1 MMEKIQRFGGAMF
14 TPVMLFAVSAVL
26 IGFGILFTNEQ
37 IMGALAAEGTFWRGF
52 WDMVLSG
59 GWTVFNQLPLLFA
72 VSLPIG
78 LATKQNARA
87 CMESLVIY
95 LIFNYYVA
103 SLLSTWGPT
112 FGVDYALEVGG
123 DSGLANIANIKTL
136 DMGMMGALLISGIAI
151 YLHNHYFDTR
161 LPEWLGVFRG
171 SAFVVGLG
179 FIVMIPVA
187 VIACFIW
194 PKIQTVISGFQGFV
208 TNAGG
213 LGVWVF
219 ILLERLLIPFGLH
232 HLLYAPIYYDS
243 VLVSGGIYSAWAN
256 MLPELAASSKP
267 LIELAP
273 FAAFTATGWSKLFGC
288 VGIALA
294 FYKTAKPENKKKVA
308 GLLIPVTI
316 SAVMAGV
323 TEPIEY
329 TFLFIAP
336 PLFVVHAIL
345 AACLSTIMY
354 FFGVIGVF
362 SGGAIEMASLNW
374 IPLMAN
380 HWPAYVKMIIIGIV
394 AIAVWYFVFTFLIE
408 KFDFKTPG
416 REAKKDNVKL
426 YTKKDYKAKKGMS
439 DAKDA
444 RKVDEKDEFQVMA
457 DEILI
462 GLGGA
467 ENIKDF
473 TNCVTRLRV
482 NVNDPEKIMD
492 NDYFKEIGTYGTSR
506 NGNSVH
512 VIVGTNIQYVA
523 DEFGQILEEE

>member
-1 MMEKIQRFGGAMF
+1 MEKIQKFGGAMF

-37 IMGALAAEGTFWRGF
+37 ILGSIAAEGTFWRGF
-52 WDMVLSG
+52 WDMVLNG

-103 SLLSTWGPT
+103 SILGTWGSV
-112 FGVDYALEVGG
+112 FGVDYSLEAGAG
-123 DSGLANIANIKTL
+123 TGLANIANIKTL

-151 YLHNHYFDTR
+151 FLHNRYFDTR

-179 FIVMIPVA
+179 FVVMIPVA
-187 VIACFIW
+187 VLACFIW
-194 PKIQTVISGFQGFV
+194 PKIQMVISSFQGFV

-213 LGVWVF
+213 LGVWIF

-243 VLVSGGIYSAWAN
+243 VLVSGGIYAAWAK
-256 MLPELAASSKP
+256 MLPEIAASTKP
-267 LIELAP
+267 IIELAP

-316 SAVMAGV
+316 SAVMCGV

-380 HWPAYVKMIIIGIV
+380 HWPAYLKMLIIGIV
-394 AIAVWYFVFTFLIE
+394 AIGVWYLVFTFLIE

-416 REAKKDNVKL
+416 REVKSDVKL
-426 YTKKDYKAKKGMS
+426 FTKKDYREKKKG
-439 DAKDA
+439 
-444 RKVDEKDEFQVMA
+444 EKSQGDEFQVMA

-462 GLGGA
+462 GLGGP

-482 NVNDPEKIMD
+482 NVNDPEKVME
-492 NDYFKEIGTYGTSR
+492 NDYFKEIGTYGTSK
-506 NGNSVH
+506 NGKSVH

-523 DEFGQILEEE
+523 DEFGTILEKEEN

>member
-1 MMEKIQRFGGAMF
+1 MEKIQKFGGAMF

-37 IMGALAAEGTFWRGF
+37 ILGSIAAEGTFWRGF

-78 LATKQNARA
+78 LANKQNARA

-103 SLLSTWGPT
+103 SILGTWGSV
-112 FGVDYALEVGG
+112 FGVDYALEAGAET
-123 DSGLANIANIKTL
+123 GLANIANIKTL
-136 DMGMMGALLISGIAI
+136 DMGMMGALLISGLAI
-151 YLHNHYFDTR
+151 FLHNKYFDTR

-179 FIVMIPVA
+179 FIVMIPTA
-187 VIACFIW
+187 VLACLIW
-194 PKIQTVISGFQGFV
+194 PKVQMGISSFQGFV
-208 TNAGG
+208 TSAGG
-213 LGVWVF
+213 FGVWVF

-243 VLVSGGIYSAWAN
+243 VLVSGGIYAAWAKQ
-256 MLPELAASSKP
+256 LPEIAASTKP
-267 LIELAP
+267 LLDLAP
-273 FAAFTATGWSKLFGC
+273 YAAFTATGWSKLFGC
-288 VGIALA
+288 AGIGLA

-308 GLLIPVTI
+308 GLMIPVVI
-316 SAVMAGV
+316 SAIMCGV

-336 PLFVVHAIL
+336 PLFIVHAIL
-345 AACLSTIMY
+345 AACLSTVMY
-354 FFGVIGVF
+354 YLGVVGIF

-380 HWPAYVKMIIIGIV
+380 HWPTYLKMLIVGIV

-416 REAKKDNVKL
+416 REVKSDVKL
-426 YTKKDYKAKKGMS
+426 YSKKEYRGKKGEAS
-439 DAKDA
+439 PKDA
-444 RKVDEKDEFQVMA
+444 TKIDAKDEFQVMA

-462 GLGGA
+462 GLGGS

-482 NVNDPEKIMD
+482 NVKDPEKVME
-492 NDYFKEIGTYGTSR
+492 NEYFKQIGTYGTSR

-523 DEFGQILEEE
+523 DEFGQILENE

>member
-1 MMEKIQRFGGAMF
+1 MEKIQKFGGAMF

-37 IMGALAAEGTFWRGF
+37 ILGSIAAEGTFWRGF

-78 LATKQNARA
+78 LANKQNAIA

-103 SLLSTWGPT
+103 SILGTWGAV
-112 FGVDYALEVGG
+112 FGVDYALEAGAE
-123 DSGLANIANIKTL
+123 SGLANIANIKTL
-136 DMGMMGALLISGIAI
+136 DMGMMGALLISGLAI
-151 YLHNHYFDTR
+151 FLHNKYFDTR

-179 FIVMIPVA
+179 FIAMIPAA
-187 VIACFIW
+187 VLACLVW
-194 PKIQTVISGFQGFV
+194 PKVQMGISSFQGFI
-208 TNAGG
+208 TSAGG

-243 VLVSGGIYSAWAN
+243 VLVSGGIYAAWAKQ
-256 MLPELAASSKP
+256 LPELAASTKP
-267 LIELAP
+267 LIDLAP
-273 FAAFTATGWSKLFGC
+273 YAAFTATGWSKLFGC
-288 VGIALA
+288 AGIGLA

-308 GLLIPVTI
+308 GLMIPVVI
-316 SAVMAGV
+316 SAIMCGV

-336 PLFVVHAIL
+336 PLFIVHAVL

-354 FFGVIGVF
+354 YLGVVGIF

-380 HWPAYVKMIIIGIV
+380 HWSTYLKMLIVGII

-416 REAKKDNVKL
+416 REVKSDVKL
-426 YTKKDYKAKKGMS
+426 YSKKEYRSKKGEGKAKDATKV
-439 DAKDA
+439 DAKD
-444 RKVDEKDEFQVMA
+444 EFEVMA

-462 GLGGA
+462 GLGGS

-482 NVNDPEKIMD
+482 NVKDPEKVME
-492 NDYFKEIGTYGTSR
+492 NEYFKQIGTYGTSR

-523 DEFGQILEEE
+523 DEFGQILENE

>member
-1 MMEKIQRFGGAMF
+1 
-14 TPVMLFAVSAVL
+14 
-26 IGFGILFTNEQ
+26 
-37 IMGALAAEGTFWRGF
+37 
-52 WDMVLSG
+52 
-59 GWTVFNQLPLLFA
+59 
-72 VSLPIG
+72 
-78 LATKQNARA
+78 
-87 CMESLVIY
+87 
-95 LIFNYYVA
+95 
-103 SLLSTWGPT
+103 
-112 FGVDYALEVGG
+112 
-123 DSGLANIANIKTL
+123 
-136 DMGMMGALLISGIAI
+136 
-151 YLHNHYFDTR
+151 
-161 LPEWLGVFRG
+161 
-171 SAFVVGLG
+171 
-179 FIVMIPVA
+179 MIPVA